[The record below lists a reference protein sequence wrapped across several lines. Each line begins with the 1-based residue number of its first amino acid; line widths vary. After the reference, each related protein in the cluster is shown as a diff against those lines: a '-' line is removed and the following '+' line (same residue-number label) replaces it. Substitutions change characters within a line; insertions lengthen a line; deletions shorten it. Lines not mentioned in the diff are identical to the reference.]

1 MVNIVFSEKKEKFQ
15 KNENK
20 KIAKN
25 EKIGYLESC
34 DSHVVG
40 YIWLYFPENRIY
52 FPSDAL
58 FYCLWV
64 SYPPVV

>member
-1 MVNIVFSEKKEKFQ
+1 MVNIVFSEKRK
-15 KNENK
+15 KNKNK

-25 EKIGYLESC
+25 EKIGNLESC
-34 DSHVVG
+34 YSHVVG
-40 YIWLYFPENRIY
+40 YIWLYFSENRVY

-58 FYCLWV
+58 FYYLWV